1 VRVEPAWFGGALMTA
16 VATTSPCPAVDP
28 VSDTGFCQAESA
40 PIVCLS
46 AVVLEPRFDGK
57 QHFADAADMRGRGYY
72 GLPKKKSRR
81 ESSWPSRMRGP
92 DLRRR
97 IAAEGL
103 EPSTFGL

>member
-1 VRVEPAWFGGALMTA
+1 MTA

-57 QHFADAADMRGRGYY
+57 QHFADAADMRGRGS
-72 GLPKKKSRR
+72 LRLAEEEEPTRVVMALA
-81 ESSWPSRMRGP
+81 ERGP
-92 DLRRR
+92 DSRR
-97 IAAEGL
+97 
-103 EPSTFGL
+103 

>member
-57 QHFADAADMRGRGYY
+57 QHFADAADMRGRGS
-72 GLPKKKSRR
+72 LRLAEEEEPTRVVMALA
-81 ESSWPSRMRGP
+81 ERGP
-92 DLRRR
+92 DSRR
-97 IAAEGL
+97 
-103 EPSTFGL
+103 